1 MKKLFTLFS
10 LILTVLSSSA
20 QEQWNAVKVLDFNP
34 YDQEVMDMRIDT
46 VGVADGEFVF
56 SFLTSYGTF
65 PLRQKII
72 STDSNGNV
80 IKATDYPYQLSY
92 YTVMENGDTLIAG
105 DGVINVT
112 KNVTISYL
120 NYCYHIT
127 STSSGIYVN
136 FWDGK
141 RGGRYLMNIVN
152 QKKICDSGTQCPM
165 CRRGDGIYMI
175 IGGDLCYYDEKTNE
189 ITKTKHNVQNPV
201 GIAEYRGSLYVYS
214 LTDKSVYRL
223 ELTSETAV
231 GSFVEIDGMKEA
243 VHYGLDGRITD
254 PSTPGVHI
262 IRLPDGTVSKTIVTR
277 Q

>member
-1 MKKLFTLFS
+1 MKQLFTLFT

-20 QEQWNAVKVLDFNP
+20 QEQWNAVKVFDFNP

-80 IKATDYPYQLSY
+80 INATDYPYQFSY

-165 CRRGDGIYMI
+165 CRRGDGIYII

-189 ITKTKHNVQNPV
+189 ITKTKHNVHNPV

-214 LTDKSVYRL
+214 QTDKAVYRL
-223 ELTSETAV
+223 EPPEVTAV
-231 GSFVEIDGMKEA
+231 YSITELKCNTEPI
-243 VHYGLDGRITD
+243 HYGLDGRIIES
-254 PSTPGVHI
+254 STPGIHI
-262 IRLPDGTVSKTIVTR
+262 LKYPDRKVNKIVVK
-277 Q
+277 